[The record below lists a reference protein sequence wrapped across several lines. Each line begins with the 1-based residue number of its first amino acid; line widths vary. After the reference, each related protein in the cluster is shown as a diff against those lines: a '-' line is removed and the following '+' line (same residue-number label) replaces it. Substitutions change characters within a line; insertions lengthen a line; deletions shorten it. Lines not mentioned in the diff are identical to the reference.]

1 MDIKAAF
8 FDMDGTL
15 FSHTLHKIPD
25 KTLKAL
31 KLLKEKGILIF
42 CATGRSIQELKE
54 LNVADLGFDGFILLN
69 GAILLDS
76 ELKLKKEFPIDPK
89 DMENI
94 RFDFEEKKIPI
105 LYVTDSQ
112 AGINF
117 INDTVKKVQ
126 ADISSPVPPV
136 KNFTDE
142 KVYQLNIYGSLQDAD
157 YLMAKMPHS
166 LKTSWNDEAY
176 DVLNENCSKKS
187 GAEFFMKQYD
197 LNPDTII
204 AFGDGENDIPLIE
217 YAKYGV
223 AMENGSLKLKET
235 ASHICPSVDE
245 SGIIEGLRHFNVIND
260 TDLQQIL

>member
-15 FSHTLHKIPD
+15 FSHTLHKIPE
-25 KTLKAL
+25 KTLKVLKAL
-31 KLLKEKGILIF
+31 KEQGILIF

-54 LNVADLGFDGFILLN
+54 LNVADLGFDGFVLLN

-76 ELKLKKEFPIDPK
+76 SLNLEKDFPIDPQ

-94 RFDFEEKKIPI
+94 SFDFNNKKIPI
-105 LYVTDSQ
+105 LYVTGKD

-126 ADISSPVPPV
+126 ADISSPTPPV
-136 KNFTDE
+136 KDFTSD
-142 KVYQLNIYGSLQDAD
+142 KVYQLNIYGSKEDAD

-166 LKTSWNDEAY
+166 LKTSWNDKAY
-176 DVLNENCSKKS
+176 DVLDKNCSKKS
-187 GAEFFMKQYD
+187 GAKYFLEKFGLKPSQIM
-197 LNPDTII
+197 

-217 YAKYGV
+217 YAQYGV
-223 AMENGSLKLKET
+223 AMDNGNSRLKKI
-235 ASHICPSVDE
+235 ADYVCPSVDK
-245 SGIIEGLRHFNVIND
+245 SGILEGLIHFGVIKD
-260 TDLQQIL
+260 MDL